1 MSTLKVNTILNAS
14 GGNDV
19 TNLGSWK
26 KLSTTTISSNVD
38 NVTFTNSITD
48 AFDTYNMYA
57 MVFNQIR
64 CTTDDINLHFRIQ
77 ESGSTVTSNVYRY
90 RVNSTDGNFSGGGDV
105 DNFRYNKDPI
115 GNATSG
121 SAFSEDISGIIY
133 MTGFM
138 ANRTFRQRGEI
149 MFGNISADHCTDLS
163 GGGINNTNETTG
175 VVLYPENGQWSTGTA
190 ALYGIA
196 Q

>member
-1 MSTLKVNTILNAS
+1 MSTLKVNTIQNVS
-14 GGNDV
+14 GGSDV

-57 MVFNQIR
+57 IVFSQLQP
-64 CTTDDINLHFRIQ
+64 TDDDNKLRLRIQ
-77 ESGSTVTSNVYRY
+77 ESGSTVTSGVYRY
-90 RVNSTDGNFSGGGDV
+90 RVFSPDGQENGQNDSQM
-105 DNFRYNKDPI
+105 RLNKDPL

-121 SAFSEDISGIIY
+121 SAISEDVNGIIY

-138 ANRTFRQRGEI
+138 TNRRWRFQSTI
-149 MFGNISADHCTDLS
+149 MTGTVSADNNFDFA
-163 GGGINNTNETTG
+163 GGGINNTNATTG
-175 VVLYPENGQWSTGTA
+175 VLIYPDSGQWASGTA
-190 ALYGIA
+190 TLFGIA
-196 Q
+196 K

>member
-19 TNLGSWK
+19 NNLGSWK

-57 MVFNQIR
+57 IVFTQFQPTGDYNKLR
-64 CTTDDINLHFRIQ
+64 LRIQ
-77 ESGSTVTSNVYRY
+77 ESGSTVTSGVYRY
-90 RVNSTDGNFSGGGDV
+90 RVFSPDGTENGQNDSQM
-105 DNFRYNKDPI
+105 RLNKDPL

-121 SAFSEDISGIIY
+121 SEITEDVSGIIY

-138 ANRTFRQRGEI
+138 VNRRWRFQSTI
-149 MFGNISADHCTDLS
+149 MSGTVSADNNFDFA
-163 GGGINNTNETTG
+163 GGGMNNTNATTG
-175 VVLYPENGQWSTGTA
+175 VLIYPDSGQWASGTA
-190 ALYGIA
+190 TLFGIA
-196 Q
+196 K